1 MLFVASPLFILLF
14 SLFLIFLSLIN
25 VNLGMFLLGFILYG
39 TLSFLVFSE
48 CFIFYVRNIFNS
60 NLWKYFLRPFLSLF
74 CFWESCNVNVGS
86 FNVVPEVSETVF
98 ISFFFLPYSMTVIAT
113 TLSSSTLTCYSTFFI
128 LLLTFSSVFC
138 ISVIVLFISVC
149 LFFKY
154 FSSLLNISYI
164 FLVCV
169 SSLI

>member
-98 ISFFFLPYSMTVIAT
+98 ISFFF
-113 TLSSSTLTCYSTFFI
+113 STLFHDSDCHY
-128 LLLTFSSVFC
+128 SVFQHTYL
-138 ISVIVLFISVC
+138 LFHIFYSATD
-149 LFFKY
+149 FF
-154 FSSLLNISYI
+154 
-164 FLVCV
+164 
-169 SSLI
+169 